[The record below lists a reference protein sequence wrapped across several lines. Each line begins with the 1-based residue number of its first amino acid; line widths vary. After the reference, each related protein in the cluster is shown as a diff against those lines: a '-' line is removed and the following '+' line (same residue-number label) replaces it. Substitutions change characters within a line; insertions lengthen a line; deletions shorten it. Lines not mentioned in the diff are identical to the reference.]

1 MPIYEFSC
9 DKCSAEFSTI
19 VQAAD
24 DKVVC
29 PRCGSD
35 EVSKLISPFSCGS
48 GSPFDCGSM

>member
-9 DKCSAEFSTI
+9 DKCNAEFSTI
-19 VQAAD
+19 VKATE

-29 PRCGSD
+29 PVCGSD
-35 EVSKLISPFSCGS
+35 EVSKLISPFSYGG